1 MVNAQSIDCISH
13 GMSAEKAEREVNKW
27 MPVYE
32 RKQSL
37 EWLLFGADEQG
48 VGNRSLE

>member
-1 MVNAQSIDCISH
+1 MNAQPVDCVSY
-13 GMSAEKAEREVNKW
+13 GMPAEKAEGEVNKW

-48 VGNRSLE
+48 VGNGSLE